1 MLNVSDPFDTL
12 LWLSASTSVSA
23 LTEPEMVIRR
33 ESKPKVWKIA
43 MDSSE
48 LNGVVTQNY
57 LMVSPRMVGRQVVNV
72 TSFMVRVDLQK
83 HIDFSPTSPFG
94 GGQPGRVKRKN

>member
-12 LWLSASTSVSA
+12 LWLSASTPVSA

-33 ESKPKVWKIA
+33 ESK
-43 MDSSE
+43 
-48 LNGVVTQNY
+48 
-57 LMVSPRMVGRQVVNV
+57 VVNV